1 MANLKND
8 LDQYMLLKEERKPPG
23 FKLNFK
29 VPSMPSFG
37 TSSSSTTAATTPTS
51 NSWLNDN
58 DDDGWCP
65 KMNRFQKILASIV
78 CFAMGTFCIVVA
90 LFYIPMLVFKARKF
104 ALLYS
109 LGSVLFIAG

>member
-1 MANLKND
+1 MAGLKND
-8 LDQYMLLKEERKPPG
+8 LDQYMLLNEERKQSG

-37 TSSSSTTAATTPTS
+37 NSSSSTAANTPTS

-65 KMNRFQKILASIV
+65 KMTRFQKILASIV